1 MLSGFD
7 GLDKQLFNLKDVMRR
22 DLQVKNQRLHM
33 KRNCLEN
40 KVISIEIDGNHLKQY
55 RERNN
60 LEILVILRQTSEIQ
74 ILKHALEFVKIQ
86 IQ

>member
-33 KRNCLEN
+33 KRNGFEN
-40 KVISIEIDGNHLKQY
+40 KIISLEIDGNHLKQ
-55 RERNN
+55 
-60 LEILVILRQTSEIQ
+60 
-74 ILKHALEFVKIQ
+74 
-86 IQ
+86 

>member
-1 MLSGFD
+1 
-7 GLDKQLFNLKDVMRR
+7 MRR

-33 KRNCLEN
+33 KRNCFEN

-55 RERNN
+55 KERNN

>member
-33 KRNCLEN
+33 KRTCFEN
-40 KVISIEIDGNHLKQY
+40 KVISLEKDGNHLKQY

-60 LEILVILRQTSEIQ
+60 LEISM
-74 ILKHALEFVKIQ
+74 ILKPLKFRY
-86 IQ
+86 

>member
-1 MLSGFD
+1 MSDFLTNLEKRMLSGFD

-33 KRNCLEN
+33 KRNCFEN
-40 KVISIEIDGNHLKQY
+40 KDISLEIDGNHLKQY

-60 LEILVILRQTSEIQ
+60 LEISM
-74 ILKHALEFVKIQ
+74 ILKPLKFRY
-86 IQ
+86 